1 MGGDRGRKTG
11 DRGLP
16 HGLRLRSYEATDHDQ
31 VWALHREGVVGTTRD
46 YPTVDPK
53 YDEDLTRLEEVYLG
67 EGSNFWVVEAPGG
80 LVGMAAIRRVDAST
94 GRLRRMRV
102 TEAWRRKGVAKALLD
117 EAITFCRACGY
128 DRLILDTTEQQTAAQ
143 RMYES
148 AGFVK
153 LGQRSLG
160 PFVIYDYVL
169 ELS

>member
-1 MGGDRGRKTG
+1 MAG

-16 HGLRLRSYEATDHDQ
+16 EGLNMRGYEAADHDQ
-31 VWALHREGVVGTTRD
+31 VWALHWEGVLGTTRE

-67 EGSNFWVVEAPGG
+67 EGCKFWVVEAPDG
-80 LVGMAAIRRVDAST
+80 LVGMGAISRVDAAT

-117 EAITFCRACGY
+117 EAIDFCRSCGY
-128 DRLILDTTEQQTAAQ
+128 DHLILDTTEHQTAAQ
-143 RMYES
+143 RLYEK
-148 AGFVK
+148 AGFVR

-169 ELS
+169 ELA

>member
-1 MGGDRGRKTG
+1 MGQETG

-16 HGLRLRSYEATDHDQ
+16 PGLRIRRYEARDHDRM
-31 VWALHREGVVGTTRD
+31 WALHWEGVLGTTRD

-53 YDEDLTRLEEVYLG
+53 YDEDLTRLEEVYLA
-67 EGSNFWVVEAPGG
+67 EGSNFWVVEASDG
-80 LVGMAAIRRVDAST
+80 LVGMAAISRVDAAT

-117 EAITFCRACGY
+117 EAIDFCRTCGY
-128 DRLILDTTEQQTAAQ
+128 GRLILDTTEHQTAAQ
-143 RMYES
+143 RMYEK

-169 ELS
+169 ELA

>member
-1 MGGDRGRKTG
+1 MSGDC
-11 DRGLP
+11 GLP
-16 HGLRLRSYEATDHDQ
+16 DGLRIRGYEATDHDQ
-31 VWALHREGVVGTTRD
+31 MWALHWEGVLGTTRD

-67 EGSNFWVVEAPGG
+67 EGSNFWVVEASDG
-80 LVGMAAIRRVDAST
+80 LVGMAAISRVDAST

-102 TEAWRRKGVAKALLD
+102 TEAWRRKGVARALLD
-117 EAITFCRACGY
+117 EAIDFCRACGY
-128 DRLILDTTEQQTAAQ
+128 DRLILDTTEHQTAAQ
-143 RMYES
+143 RMYED

-169 ELS
+169 ELA

>member
-1 MGGDRGRKTG
+1 MAGDS
-11 DRGLP
+11 GLP
-16 HGLRLRSYEATDHDQ
+16 DGLRMRRYEEADHDQ
-31 VWALHREGVVGTTRD
+31 VWALHLEGILGTTRD
-46 YPTVDPK
+46 YPTTDPK

-67 EGSNFWVVEAPGG
+67 EGSNFWVVEAPDG
-80 LVGMAAIRRVDAST
+80 LVAMAAISRIDGAT

-117 EAITFCRACGY
+117 KAITFCRACGY

-169 ELS
+169 ELG